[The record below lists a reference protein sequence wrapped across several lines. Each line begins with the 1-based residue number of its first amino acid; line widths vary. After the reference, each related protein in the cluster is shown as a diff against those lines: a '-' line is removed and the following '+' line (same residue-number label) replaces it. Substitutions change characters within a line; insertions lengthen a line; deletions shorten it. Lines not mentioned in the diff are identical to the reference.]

1 MAASKRMTGVYPILV
16 TPFDERGRVD
26 EESVQSLID
35 YNLAAGV
42 HGLGIAMASE
52 VLKLTEAE
60 RDQLTKIVVEQV
72 RGRVPVVVNTGGP
85 ATDVAVYY
93 SQRAQELGADALMC
107 QPPTLSPPTPS
118 EVRSYFKAISDAVA
132 IPIFIQDTATSHVPA
147 ALARQIAEESERVRY
162 TKVESLP
169 PAQMV
174 GANVR
179 IAGNLLTVFGGAG
192 ASYLIE
198 ELRRGSRG
206 TMPWPS
212 TPHELVEIWNR
223 VAAGDLIGA
232 EEIFYRVL
240 VPINRVGAGG
250 MRAALQVQKE
260 ILRRK
265 KVIKTAFVRAPADPL
280 DEDTAADLDRL
291 CSRLGI
297 TNPSVSG

>member
-1 MAASKRMTGVYPILV
+1 MPAGERMTGVYPILV
-16 TPFDERGRVD
+16 TPFDERGRID
-26 EESVQSLID
+26 EESLRSLID
-35 YNLAAGV
+35 FNLEAGV

-60 RDQLTKIVVEQV
+60 RDQLTRLVVEQV

-93 SQRAQELGADALMC
+93 SRRARDLGADALMC
-107 QPPTLSPPTPS
+107 QPPTLSPPTAT
-118 EVRSYFKAISDAVA
+118 ETRSYFKAISGAVS
-132 IPIFIQDTATSHVPA
+132 IPIFIQDTATAHVPA
-147 ALARQIAEESERVRY
+147 GLARQIAEESEHVRY

-179 IAGNLLTVFGGAG
+179 VAGDLLTVFGGAG

-198 ELRRGSRG
+198 EIQRGAQG

-212 TPHELVEIWNR
+212 TPRELVEIWNR
-223 VAAGDLIGA
+223 ARAGDLAGA

-240 VPINRVGAGG
+240 VPINRVSVGG
-250 MRAALQVQKE
+250 MRGALQVQKE

-265 KVIKTAFVRAPADPL
+265 GIIKTAHVRAPADPL
-280 DEDTAADLDRL
+280 DPETAADLDRL
-291 CSRLGI
+291 CVRLGI
-297 TNPSVSG
+297 GDGS